1 MLFVRRNLRSRDGCE
16 REVEKPFSVDGW
28 LDAQCA
34 QSSAVSRG
42 DQSALA
48 SSEGVF
54 VNLHV
59 A

>member
-1 MLFVRRNLRSRDGCE
+1 MLFVRRNLRARDGCE

-34 QSSAVSRG
+34 QSLAVSRG
-42 DQSALA
+42 DQTAVA
-48 SSEGVF
+48 GSEGVF
-54 VNLHV
+54 VNHHV